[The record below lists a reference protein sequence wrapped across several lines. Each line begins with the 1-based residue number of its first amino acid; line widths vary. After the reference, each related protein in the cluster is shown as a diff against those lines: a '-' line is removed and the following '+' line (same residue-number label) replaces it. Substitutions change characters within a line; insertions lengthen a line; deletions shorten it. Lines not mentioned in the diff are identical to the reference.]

1 MKAFLRKETA
11 MAVLLAGLVG
21 CGETIESV
29 PAGPGPGG
37 PGPMGGPGGGDPP
50 GGGPPGNPVI
60 KQIMTKLAKGPQSL
74 TELIGMG
81 LNESPPPWEKIQ
93 SQSKEY
99 LSESN
104 ELAKQE
110 PKKGS
115 KESWE
120 KLTAAWI
127 ESADD
132 LDKAAQAKDQAAAK
146 AAHDALK
153 NSCKECHQ
161 AHRIM
166 GPPGG
171 PRPGGPG
178 GPSPGGPPPA

>member
-1 MKAFLRKETA
+1 MTAILRRETA
-11 MAVLLAGLVG
+11 LAVLLAGLVG
-21 CGETIESV
+21 CGGETIDSA
-29 PAGPGPGG
+29 PPGPGPGPGG
-37 PGPMGGPGGGDPP
+37 PGPMGGPGGG
-50 GGGPPGNPVI
+50 PPGNPAI
-60 KQIMTKLAKGPQSL
+60 KQIMTKLTKGPQSL
-74 TELIGMG
+74 TARIGKELD
-81 LNESPPPWEKIQ
+81 ESPPPWETIQ
-93 SQSKEY
+93 SQSKDY

-120 KLTAAWI
+120 KLTAAWV
-127 ESADD
+127 ESAGD
-132 LDKAAQAKDQAAAK
+132 LDEAARAKDLAAARV
-146 AAHDALK
+146 AHDALK

-171 PRPGGPG
+171 PPPGG
-178 GPSPGGPPPA
+178 SPPA

>member
-1 MKAFLRKETA
+1 MTAILRRETA
-11 MAVLLAGLVG
+11 LAVLLAGLVG
-21 CGETIESV
+21 CGGETIESAPPG
-29 PAGPGPGG
+29 PAPGG
-37 PGPMGGPGGGDPP
+37 PGPMGGPDGGPP
-50 GGGPPGNPVI
+50 GSGPPGNPAI
-60 KQIMTKLAKGPQSL
+60 KQIMTKLTKGPQSL
-74 TELIGMG
+74 TARIGKELD
-81 LNESPPPWEKIQ
+81 ESPPPWETIQ
-93 SQSKEY
+93 SQSKDY

-127 ESADD
+127 ESAGD
-132 LDKAAQAKDQAAAK
+132 LDEAARAKDLAAARV
-146 AAHDALK
+146 AHDALK

-161 AHRIM
+161 AHRTM

-171 PRPGGPG
+171 PGGPG
-178 GPSPGGPPPA
+178 GPPPGGPPPA